1 MSRVENKA
9 SASAFALGLLFA
21 VGLALAGMTSPA
33 KVIAFLDLAG
43 DWDPSLAFV
52 MAGAIA
58 THAIASRFILTRK
71 APVLAEKFDLPEK
84 KSVDARLVTG
94 AALFG
99 VGWGLGGYCPGPALV
114 TAAAGV
120 PSAIVFVLA
129 MAAGMFLESV
139 ARGQKSPAAPRLP
152 A

>member
-1 MSRVENKA
+1 MRPSVRSAA
-9 SASAFALGLLFA
+9 SALAAGLLFA
-21 VGLALAGMTSPA
+21 VGLALAGMTSPS
-33 KVIAFLDLAG
+33 KVLAFLDVAG

-52 MAGAIA
+52 MAGAIV
-58 THAIASRFILTRK
+58 THALSARIILARESPLF
-71 APVLAEKFDLPEK
+71 AARFDLPTK
-84 KSVDARLVTG
+84 KKVDARLVTG

-114 TAAAGV
+114 TAAAGL
-120 PSAIVFVLA
+120 PSALVFVLA

-139 ARGQKSPAAPRLP
+139 AGGEKSSAAPRLP